1 MLKIKLFSVMTAIL
15 AFCNV
20 IVAQEYVIQI
30 DVTANLR
37 AAPSLNGRI
46 VGKVSAGELLH
57 VIGETDDWLEV
68 ARDGKAVWIADWLD
82 HTVIDSDK
90 PLEVTSR
97 FADMSCD
104 RGPQWRDSYYGGY
117 WDFGV
122 MECSLT
128 FQPLPESVLPA
139 HKKEIPVE
147 GPSHPVYKLK
157 LWLNKLKQDAPE
169 WYAYVYNAA
178 DKIIAYEPGSSLD
191 IVHGMAYAH
200 KGNIYMSRHA
210 ASGDMNSVISV
221 IIHEACHL
229 YEIEA
234 GLRLTSTEAEVL
246 CHTIE
251 MRAAEDMGHTW
262 AMGSARGMII
272 YHMYYT
278 DS

>member
-1 MLKIKLFSVMTAIL
+1 MLKIKLFSAMIAIL
-15 AFCNV
+15 VFCNV
-20 IVAQEYVIQI
+20 IAAQEYIIRI
-30 DVTANLR
+30 DVAANLR
-37 AAPSLNGRI
+37 TAPSLDGRVVETI
-46 VGKVSAGELLH
+46 RAGELLH
-57 VIGETDDWLEV
+57 VVGETDDWLEV
-68 ARDGKAVWIADWLD
+68 ARDGKAVWIAGWLD

-90 PLEVTSR
+90 PLEITSR

-104 RGPQWRDSYYGGY
+104 RGPQWRDSYGGY
-117 WDFGV
+117 WDFRV

-157 LWLNKLKQDAPE
+157 LWLNKLKQESPE

-191 IVHGMAYAH
+191 IVNGMAYAR

-251 MRAAEDMGHTW
+251 LQAAEDMGDTR
-262 AMGSARGMII
+262 AMGSARGMIQ

-278 DS
+278 GS